1 MPPPQLVEN
10 AIHYT
15 EQAILKFMINII
27 LKNLFLTMKF
37 SIAGPAQFR
46 QPVNEVLSVFLGS
59 K

>member
-1 MPPPQLVEN
+1 MIVSTDPSQLLPN
-10 AIHYT
+10 LLY
-15 EQAILKFMINII
+15 MINII
-27 LKNLFLTMKF
+27 LINLFLTMKF